1 LGLENKILLLVIPLI
16 FSIGIIPAISFAEEI
31 DSPRKQMAKGV
42 PAEEVVCKSGFTLMI
57 RISGDAACVKPA
69 TAEKLAGKGW
79 GTIERGASM
88 MKEIEHEDTRPN
100 ILLIV
105 LDDVGFSDLGF
116 TASEISTPVMN
127 SLANSEILMTNYH
140 VSATCS
146 PTRAMLLT
154 GVDNHQAGLGTMNE
168 LLADNQKG
176 KPGYETYLNYDVV
189 TVSSLLYDAD
199 YHTYMTGKWHLSYGG
214 SVKNVEEKLDQW
226 NKYDPH
232 ERGFEE
238 TFSAALPGNHFN
250 EKGIMIGH
258 TGFYTIN
265 GERVSLPDD
274 FYSATSY
281 TDYLIE
287 MIDQNHGDGK
297 PMFMYL
303 PFWTSHYP
311 LHAPEEYI
319 KKYEGVYD
327 KGWDEIREDR
337 FQTQKE
343 LGLIPQELELPPRLD
358 AVPSWEEL
366 TPEEQKFEAKK
377 MQVYAAMT
385 DVTDV
390 NIGRVID
397 HLKDIGEYD
406 NTLIFIF
413 SDNGAESSD
422 SLKKLVQQDTQE
434 QYDEWLMQ
442 FDNSLE
448 NMGAE
453 NSFMS
458 IGLGWSQVGSTPLL
472 REKGYLTEGGIRVPM
487 IVKLPGDSVSLKTNA
502 FSTVMDITPTILDYA
517 NVEHPGNFYDDREV
531 HTMSG
536 KSLKPLF
543 KGETD
548 RIYAEDEPIGMELFG
563 NKAVF
568 KGDWKALLLAISP
581 YEGTEWRLYNL
592 AEDVRELN
600 DLSSEYPQL
609 LEEMI
614 MDYNDYAERVGV
626 VPPEGLEVPR

>member
-1 LGLENKILLLVIPLI
+1 MKSQYQIIAGIAVLVTII
-16 FSIGIIPAISFAEEI
+16 IGFIVISEDVTQQTEVIIEQEI
-31 DSPRKQMAKGV
+31 MV
-42 PAEEVVCKSGFTLMI
+42 EL
-57 RISGDAACVKPA
+57 
-69 TAEKLAGKGW
+69 
-79 GTIERGASM
+79 
-88 MKEIEHEDTRPN
+88 EDTRPN

-140 VSATCS
+140 VSPTCS

-154 GVDNHQAGLGTMNE
+154 GVDNHQAGLGNMNE
-168 LLADNQKG
+168 FLTDNQKG
-176 KPGYETYLNYDVV
+176 NSGYEGYLNYDVV

-199 YHTYMTGKWHLSYGG
+199 YHTYMTGKWHLSYGM
-214 SVKNVEEKLDQW
+214 SEKNIDDRLDQW
-226 NKYDPH
+226 QKYDPH

-250 EKGIMIGH
+250 EKGMSYGH
-258 TGFYTIN
+258 TGFYTQN

-287 MIDQNHGDGK
+287 IIDRNHGDGK
-297 PMFMYL
+297 PIFMYL
-303 PFWTSHYP
+303 PFWTSHWP
-311 LHAPEEYI
+311 LHAPDEYI

-327 KGWDEIREDR
+327 KGWDEIRKER
-337 FQTQKE
+337 FETQKE
-343 LGLIPQELELPPRLD
+343 LGLIPQELELPTRLES
-358 AVPSWEEL
+358 VSSWGEL
-366 TPEEQKFEAKK
+366 TPEQQKFEAKK
-377 MQVYAAMT
+377 MQIYAAMT

-413 SDNGAESSD
+413 SDNGAESTDILHKVSHGD
-422 SLKKLVQQDTQE
+422 DEELYQ
-434 QYDEWLMQ
+434 EWLANY
-442 FDNSLE
+442 DNSLE
-448 NMGAE
+448 NIGAE
-453 NSFMS
+453 SSNISL
-458 IGLGWSQVGSTPLL
+458 GLGWAQVGSTPLF
-472 REKGYLTEGGIRVPM
+472 REKGFLTEGGTRVPM

-517 NVEHPGNFYDDREV
+517 NVEHPGNFYDGRDV

-543 KGETD
+543 EGETD

-563 NKAVF
+563 NQSLY
-568 KGDWKALLLAISP
+568 KGDWKALLLTTSP
-581 YEGTEWRLYNL
+581 FKEIEWRLYNL
-592 AEDVRELN
+592 NEDIRELN
-600 DLSSEYPQL
+600 DLSSEYPEI

-614 MDYNDYAERVGV
+614 KDYDDYAERVGV
-626 VPPEGLEVPR
+626 ITPEGLEIPR

>member
-1 LGLENKILLLVIPLI
+1 MKFEYPLI
-16 FSIGIIPAISFAEEI
+16 GVMGFLVAIVLVFIAMSTDIQEQTEVIIEQETTEIVSAE
-31 DSPRKQMAKGV
+31 DK
-42 PAEEVVCKSGFTLMI
+42 
-57 RISGDAACVKPA
+57 
-69 TAEKLAGKGW
+69 
-79 GTIERGASM
+79 
-88 MKEIEHEDTRPN
+88 RPN

-140 VSATCS
+140 VSPTCS

-154 GVDNHQAGLGTMNE
+154 GVDNHQAGLGTMSE
-168 LLADNQKG
+168 LLPDNQRG
-176 KPGYETYLNYDVV
+176 KPGYETFLNYDVV

-199 YHTYMTGKWHLSYGG
+199 YHTYMSGKWHLAYGAG
-214 SVKNVEEKLDQW
+214 EKNIEDRLDQW
-226 NKYDPH
+226 NKYDPYA
-232 ERGFEE
+232 RGFEE
-238 TFSAALPGNHFN
+238 TFSAALPGSHFN
-250 EKGIMIGH
+250 EVGITYDH
-258 TGFYTIN
+258 TGFYTKN

-303 PFWTSHYP
+303 PFWTSHWP
-311 LHAPEEYI
+311 IHAPDEYI
-319 KKYEGVYD
+319 QKYEGVYD
-327 KGWDEIREDR
+327 KGWDEIRKDR
-337 FQTQKE
+337 FETQKE

-358 AVPSWEEL
+358 AVPSWDAL
-366 TPEEQKFEAKK
+366 TPEEQKYEAKK
-377 MQVYAAMT
+377 MQVYAAMI

-390 NIGRVID
+390 NIGRIID

-422 SLKKLVQQDTQE
+422 ISKKIIQQDSQE
-434 QYDEWLMQ
+434 QYEEWLEQ

-458 IGLGWSQVGSTPLL
+458 IGLGWAQVGNTPLF
-472 REKGYLTEGGIRVPM
+472 REKGYLTEGGTRVPM
-487 IVKLPGDSVSLKTNA
+487 IVKLPGDSVSLNTNA
-502 FSTVMDITPTILDYA
+502 FSTVLDITPTILDYA
-517 NVEHPGNFYDDREV
+517 NVEHPGNFYDGREV
-531 HTMSG
+531 HTMLG

-543 KGETD
+543 DGETD

-563 NKAVF
+563 NKALF
-568 KGDWKALLLAISP
+568 KGDWKALLLPFPP
-581 YEGTEWRLYNL
+581 YFDTEWRLYNL
-592 AEDVRELN
+592 AEDVRELD
-600 DLSSEYPQL
+600 DLSSEYPEL
-609 LEEMI
+609 LEELI
-614 MDYNDYAERVGV
+614 SDYDDYAEKVGV
-626 VPPEGLEVPR
+626 IPPEGLEIPR

>member
-1 LGLENKILLLVIPLI
+1 MKSQYQIIAGIAVLVTII
-16 FSIGIIPAISFAEEI
+16 IGFIVISEDVTQQTEVIIEQEI
-31 DSPRKQMAKGV
+31 MV
-42 PAEEVVCKSGFTLMI
+42 EL
-57 RISGDAACVKPA
+57 
-69 TAEKLAGKGW
+69 
-79 GTIERGASM
+79 
-88 MKEIEHEDTRPN
+88 EDTRPN

-140 VSATCS
+140 VSPTCS

-154 GVDNHQAGLGTMNE
+154 GVDNHQAGLGNMNE
-168 LLADNQKG
+168 FLTDNQKG
-176 KPGYETYLNYDVV
+176 NSGYEGYLNYDVV

-199 YHTYMTGKWHLSYGG
+199 YHTYMTGKWHLSYGM
-214 SVKNVEEKLDQW
+214 SEKNIDDRLDQW
-226 NKYDPH
+226 QKYDPH

-250 EKGIMIGH
+250 EKGMSYGH
-258 TGFYTIN
+258 TGFYTQN

-287 MIDQNHGDGK
+287 LIDRNHGDGK
-297 PMFMYL
+297 PIFMYL
-303 PFWTSHYP
+303 PFWTSHWP
-311 LHAPEEYI
+311 LHAPDEYI

-327 KGWDEIREDR
+327 KGWDEIRKER
-337 FQTQKE
+337 FETQKE
-343 LGLIPQELELPPRLD
+343 LGLIPQELELPTRLES
-358 AVPSWEEL
+358 VSSWGEL
-366 TPEEQKFEAKK
+366 TPEQQKFEAKK
-377 MQVYAAMT
+377 MQIYAAMT

-413 SDNGAESSD
+413 SDNGAESTDILHKVSHGD
-422 SLKKLVQQDTQE
+422 DEELYQ
-434 QYDEWLMQ
+434 EWLANY
-442 FDNSLE
+442 DNSLE
-448 NMGAE
+448 NIGAE
-453 NSFMS
+453 SSNISL
-458 IGLGWSQVGSTPLL
+458 GLGWAQVGSTPLF
-472 REKGYLTEGGIRVPM
+472 REKGFLTEGGTRVPM

-517 NVEHPGNFYDDREV
+517 NVEHPGNFYDGRDV

-543 KGETD
+543 EGETD

-563 NKAVF
+563 NQSLY
-568 KGDWKALLLAISP
+568 KGDWKALLLTTSP
-581 YEGTEWRLYNL
+581 FKEIEWRLYNL
-592 AEDVRELN
+592 NEDVRELN
-600 DLSSEYPQL
+600 DLSSEYPEI

-614 MDYNDYAERVGV
+614 KDYDDYAERVGV
-626 VPPEGLEVPR
+626 ITPEGLEIPR

>member
-1 LGLENKILLLVIPLI
+1 MKSQYQIIAGIAVLVTII
-16 FSIGIIPAISFAEEI
+16 IGFIVISEDVTQQTEVIIEQEI
-31 DSPRKQMAKGV
+31 MV
-42 PAEEVVCKSGFTLMI
+42 EL
-57 RISGDAACVKPA
+57 
-69 TAEKLAGKGW
+69 
-79 GTIERGASM
+79 
-88 MKEIEHEDTRPN
+88 EDTRPN

-140 VSATCS
+140 VSPTCS

-154 GVDNHQAGLGTMNE
+154 GVDNHQAGLGNMNE
-168 LLADNQKG
+168 FLTDNQKG
-176 KPGYETYLNYDVV
+176 NSGYEGYLNYDVV

-199 YHTYMTGKWHLSYGG
+199 YHTYMTGKWHLSYGM
-214 SVKNVEEKLDQW
+214 SEKNIDDRLDQW
-226 NKYDPH
+226 QKYDPH

-250 EKGIMIGH
+250 EKGMSYGH
-258 TGFYTIN
+258 TGFYTQN

-287 MIDQNHGDGK
+287 LIDRNHGDGK
-297 PMFMYL
+297 PIFMYL
-303 PFWTSHYP
+303 PFWTSHWP
-311 LHAPEEYI
+311 LHAPDEYI

-327 KGWDEIREDR
+327 KGWDEIRKER
-337 FQTQKE
+337 FETQKE
-343 LGLIPQELELPPRLD
+343 LGLIPQELELPTRLES
-358 AVPSWEEL
+358 VSSWGEL
-366 TPEEQKFEAKK
+366 TPEQQKFEAKK
-377 MQVYAAMT
+377 MQIYAAMT

-413 SDNGAESSD
+413 SDNGAESTDILHKVSHGD
-422 SLKKLVQQDTQE
+422 DEELYQ
-434 QYDEWLMQ
+434 EWLANY
-442 FDNSLE
+442 DNSLE
-448 NMGAE
+448 NIGAE
-453 NSFMS
+453 SSNISL
-458 IGLGWSQVGSTPLL
+458 GLGWAQVGSTPLF
-472 REKGYLTEGGIRVPM
+472 REKGFLTEGGTRVPM

-517 NVEHPGNFYDDREV
+517 NVEHPGNFYDGRDV

-543 KGETD
+543 EGETD

-563 NKAVF
+563 NQSLY
-568 KGDWKALLLAISP
+568 KGDWKALLLTTSP
-581 YEGTEWRLYNL
+581 FKEIEWRLYNL
-592 AEDVRELN
+592 NEDVRELN
-600 DLSSEYPQL
+600 DLSSEYPEI

-614 MDYNDYAERVGV
+614 KDYDDYAERVGV
-626 VPPEGLEVPR
+626 ITPEGLEVPR